1 VLGNAVNTARDLVN
15 LPPNE
20 LTPTTLAER
29 ARELAASCG
38 VTCEILD
45 EGAIADAGMGA
56 LRAVA
61 AGSQQPA
68 RVIVLHYGD
77 RSSPVK
83 LALVGKGVTF
93 DSGGLSLKPAQSM
106 TAMKGDMGGAAAVIG
121 AMEAIARLGFNRIS
135 ITGYV
140 GATENMPGGSAMR
153 PGDVVTAVNGET
165 IEILNTDAEGRLVLA
180 DVLAYAVKQG
190 ATHIVDAATLTG
202 GAVVALGTAATLA
215 AGKPDTWVNDVVAAA
230 AAGLERAWPMPIYEE
245 YRQAMDSEIADIKN
259 SDGREASPLT
269 ASAFLRDFVGETAW
283 THLDIAGTSW
293 ADSALP
299 YQPQGG
305 TGSGVGTLVSVA
317 QRLNERVT
325 S

>member
-1 VLGNAVNTARDLVN
+1 MVN

-20 LTPTTLAER
+20 LTPTTLAEN
-29 ARELAASCG
+29 AREMAESCG
-38 VTCEILD
+38 IACQILD
-45 EGAIADAGMGA
+45 EGAIAHGGMGA

-61 AGSQQPA
+61 GGSQQPA

-93 DSGGLSLKPAQSM
+93 DSGGLSLKPPDSM
-106 TAMKGDMGGAAAVIG
+106 TTMKDDMAGAAAVIG
-121 AMEAIARLGFNRIS
+121 AMEAIARLGFKRIS

-153 PGDVVTAVNGET
+153 PGDVVAAVNGET

-180 DVLAYAVKQG
+180 DVLAYAVIQG
-190 ATHIVDAATLTG
+190 ATHIVDVATLTG

-215 AGKPDTWVNDVVAAA
+215 AGQPETWVNDVVAAA
-230 AAGLERAWPMPIYEE
+230 TAGLERAWPMPIYEE
-245 YRQAMDSEIADIKN
+245 YRRAMDSNIADIKN
-259 SDGREASPLT
+259 SGGREASPLT
-269 ASAFLRDFVGETAW
+269 ASAFLRDFVAGAAW

-293 ADSALP
+293 AADALP
-299 YQPQGG
+299 YQPPGG

-317 QRLNERVT
+317 QRLNERAK